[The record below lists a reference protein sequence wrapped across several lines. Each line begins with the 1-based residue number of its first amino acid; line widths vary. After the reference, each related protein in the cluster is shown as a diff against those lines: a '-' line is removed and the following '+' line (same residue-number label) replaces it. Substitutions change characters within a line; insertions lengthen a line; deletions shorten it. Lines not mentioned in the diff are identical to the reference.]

1 MLIKIIG
8 IGLSGAILSLIIKQ
22 YRPEIAIAVPILTAA
37 AITALCLPYIAAMI
51 EMFEQLA
58 DRSGISAQHLKI
70 VIKIIGIAYICQF
83 AADICRDA
91 GEGSVAGKVEL
102 GGKLLIISL
111 SVPIIYDL
119 LGLVAKIV
127 SFG

>member
-8 IGLSGAILSLIIKQ
+8 IGLSGAVLSLIIKQ
-22 YRPEIAIAVPILTAA
+22 YRPDIAIAVPILTAA
-37 AITALCLPYIAAMI
+37 AITLLCVPYISSMI
-51 EMFEQLA
+51 DMFERIA
-58 DRSGISAQHLKI
+58 DQSGISSQQLKI

-91 GEGSVAGKVEL
+91 GESSVAAKVEL
-102 GGKLLIISL
+102 GGKVLIISL

-119 LGLVAKIV
+119 LGLAAKIV

>member
-22 YRPEIAIAVPILTAA
+22 YRPDIAVAVPILTAA
-37 AITALCLPYIAAMI
+37 AITLLCAPYISAVI
-51 EMFEQLA
+51 EMFEQIA
-58 DRSGISAQHLKI
+58 DRSGISSQHLKI

-83 AADICRDA
+83 AADICRDV
-91 GEGSVAGKVEL
+91 GEGSVAAKVEL
-102 GGKLLIISL
+102 GGKVLIISL

-119 LGLVAKIV
+119 LGLAAKIV